1 MKVAVPWPKCPAK
14 DGAAGR
20 WWTPTGKFLWAITS
34 NQNACFSC
42 DVGVQACSVD
52 PNPRPF
58 RTAMFRLPTPRLE
71 ISIVWPSPNKTLV
84 TSLGIASF
92 GLRDYIKCMWPR
104 IFFFTLLTASAFAQN
119 PAASPTPSSQVNDD
133 FLHQQFGSTCSVDSK
148 FSPMTGDL
156 NGDGIEDIVIVGR
169 CKNALIDQDEKNY
182 KVIDPM
188 NSFYGYGNPKIT
200 STMGQQDPR
209 LKGISILIIHGS
221 GPDAWRAA
229 SPGEK
234 FVIINIDVKTAVIKK
249 MKINKKKS
257 TMAIYIE
264 EATGDEMTAAI
275 FWDGKKY
282 KYEPLGSAM
291 E

>member
-1 MKVAVPWPKCPAK
+1 
-14 DGAAGR
+14 
-20 WWTPTGKFLWAITS
+20 
-34 NQNACFSC
+34 
-42 DVGVQACSVD
+42 
-52 PNPRPF
+52 
-58 RTAMFRLPTPRLE
+58 
-71 ISIVWPSPNKTLV
+71 
-84 TSLGIASF
+84 
-92 GLRDYIKCMWPR
+92 MWPR
-104 IFFFTLLTASAFAQN
+104 IFLFTLLTASAFAQN
-119 PAASPTPSSQVNDD
+119 TAASPTSSSQVNDD
-133 FLHQQFGSTCSVDSK
+133 FLHQQFGSTCSLDSQ

-156 NGDGIEDIVIVGR
+156 NGDGIEDMVIVGR

-182 KVIDPM
+182 KVVDPM

-209 LKGISILIIHGS
+209 LKGISIMIIHGA
-221 GPDAWRAA
+221 GPEAWRAA

-249 MKINKKKS
+249 MKISKKKS

>member
-1 MKVAVPWPKCPAK
+1 
-14 DGAAGR
+14 
-20 WWTPTGKFLWAITS
+20 
-34 NQNACFSC
+34 
-42 DVGVQACSVD
+42 
-52 PNPRPF
+52 
-58 RTAMFRLPTPRLE
+58 
-71 ISIVWPSPNKTLV
+71 
-84 TSLGIASF
+84 
-92 GLRDYIKCMWPR
+92 
-104 IFFFTLLTASAFAQN
+104 
-119 PAASPTPSSQVNDD
+119 
-133 FLHQQFGSTCSVDSK
+133 
-148 FSPMTGDL
+148 MTGDL

-209 LKGISILIIHGS
+209 LKGISILIIHGA

-234 FVIINIDVKTAVIKK
+234 FAIINIDVKSAVIKK

-257 TMAIYIE
+257 TMAVYIE

-275 FWDGKKY
+275 YWDGKKY
-282 KYEPLGSAM
+282 KYEPLGSGM